1 MQGIIPCLVDNCRK
15 NEYNGAVNG
24 IRLRIGTAR
33 RGGCCF
39 VHVLKEAV
47 DPRKETIPMAD
58 EKNRTVLTKEG
69 LKKLE
74 EQLDYYISVRRNEI
88 AEQIAIARGFGD
100 LSENAEYDEAKKE
113 QGKLEEEIVRL
124 DHMIRTAIVIND
136 DDITTE
142 QVNVGTT
149 VTIKVT
155 ETGDEETYEIV
166 GAQEADPF
174 ENRISN
180 ESLVGAA
187 LLGHKVGDTVVVE
200 APAGDF
206 SYEILSITRK

>member
-1 MQGIIPCLVDNCRK
+1 
-15 NEYNGAVNG
+15 
-24 IRLRIGTAR
+24 
-33 RGGCCF
+33 
-39 VHVLKEAV
+39 
-47 DPRKETIPMAD
+47 MAD

-142 QVNVGTT
+142 QVNVGTA
-149 VTIKVT
+149 VTIKDT

>member
-74 EQLDYYISVRRNEI
+74 EQL
-88 AEQIAIARGFGD
+88 
-100 LSENAEYDEAKKE
+100 
-113 QGKLEEEIVRL
+113 
-124 DHMIRTAIVIND
+124 
-136 DDITTE
+136 
-142 QVNVGTT
+142 
-149 VTIKVT
+149 
-155 ETGDEETYEIV
+155 
-166 GAQEADPF
+166 ADPAGGRVLWNLF
-174 ENRISN
+174 WSLRCIQEDSKPCENCPAFKRVKYDPAIS
-180 ESLVGAA
+180 EAQSL
-187 LLGHKVGDTVVVE
+187 KKI
-200 APAGDF
+200 F
-206 SYEILSITRK
+206 F